1 MATRALIGVI
11 QTDAAGNQILTS
23 TYNHYDGSPESL
35 GKGLNAHYDEA
46 YAAIEIASKGY
57 ISYLDPKTGAIEAKH
72 TQSPDENKLSDDFE
86 EAMYELHNIADEY
99 GADYV
104 HIYAFDDADWVSA
117 RNATKALIN
126 KFQSTSIY
134 DQFDDYSSGEEN
146 DLADYDS
153 IQSMEENYE
162 TKWKAFLNEGE
173 PDIIGVAKSILRD
186 KPNLEVYIDSLA
198 NDIRLNGGEDYYGWV
213 DDDFEEDY
221 DNYMADKM
229 DY

>member
-1 MATRALIGVI
+1 MATRALVGVI

-23 TYNHYDGSPESL
+23 TYNHYDGYPESL

-46 YAAIEIASKGY
+46 DSAIEIANKGY
-57 ISYLDPKTGAIEAKH
+57 ISFLNPETGAIEAKH
-72 TQSPDENKLSDDFE
+72 TQTPDENKLSDDFE

-126 KFQSTSIY
+126 KFQRTSIY
-134 DQFDDYSSGEEN
+134 DQFDNYSSGEEN

-153 IQSMEENYE
+153 IQSMEENYKE
-162 TKWKAFLNEGE
+162 KWDKFITENQAIDNQWTAY
-173 PDIIGVAKSILRD
+173 VKSL
-186 KPNLEVYIDSLA
+186 V
-198 NDIRLNGGEDYYGWV
+198 NDIRLNGAGAYTEYTE
-213 DDDFEEDY
+213 DDFQEDF
-221 DNYMADKM
+221 DNYIGDKM
-229 DY
+229 GM

>member
-23 TYNHYDGSPESL
+23 TYNHYDGYPESL

-46 YAAIEIASKGY
+46 GAAIEIANKGY
-57 ISYLDPKTGAIEAKH
+57 ISYLDSETGAIEAKH
-72 TQSPDENKLSDDFE
+72 TQTPDENKLSDDFE
-86 EAMYELHNIADEY
+86 EAMYELHNIADGY

-126 KFQSTSIY
+126 KFESTSIY

-153 IQSMEENYE
+153 IQSMEENYKE
-162 TKWKAFLNEGE
+162 KWDKFITENQAIDNQWTAY
-173 PDIIGVAKSILRD
+173 VKSL
-186 KPNLEVYIDSLA
+186 V
-198 NDIRLNGGEDYYGWV
+198 NDIRLNGAGAYTEYTE
-213 DDDFEEDY
+213 DDFQEDF
-221 DNYMADKM
+221 DNYIGDKM
-229 DY
+229 GM